1 MADTKNSPIIKR
13 IYFKIDVESL
23 SPLAVSNGESELTDS
38 DIIRNSNGEC
48 FVPGTSLAGAFRNA
62 LMLDKKSEGI
72 MGYSDGENGRMS
84 SIFISD
90 LDLIHKID
98 KTNSGMVI
106 TSVRDGI
113 KLGDDHQVI
122 DKSKYD
128 MEIIE
133 TGVLGSIYI
142 NCTIRQGFNEI
153 DYRKAINSIVFKIN
167 CGDIRLG
174 ANKNR
179 GFGRFE
185 VLNVHTMEFTKDNLE
200 KYLQFKNCFK
210 DVDYDKTFSY
220 EEWLKENGSV
230 ESDYVWIEVPLRL
243 TGGISIRRYS
253 TEPGKAD
260 YSHMTC
266 NGKPVIPGTSWNGAI
281 RSAVKGILNEV
292 GTNPEYTKHIINE
305 WFGSIKSKENCDTKN
320 VPHQSN
326 IIIGESII
334 DGAKKLTM
342 TRNKINRFD
351 ASTVDGALYTEISY
365 FGGTTTLSI
374 GVKKDSRDD
383 YLAIIAMLEIVI
395 EEITGGFIAVGGQT
409 AVGRGIF
416 AANGDITYS
425 ENITNDRSA
434 ALYNLIKGGAN
445 R

>member
-1 MADTKNSPIIKR
+1 MTELKKNSPIIKR
-13 IYFKIDVESL
+13 IYYKIDVESL
-23 SPLAVSNGESELTDS
+23 SPLAISNGDSDLTDS
-38 DIIRNSNGEC
+38 DIIRNASGDC

-62 LMLDKKSEGI
+62 LMLDKKTDGI

-84 SIFISD
+84 SIYISD
-90 LDLIHKID
+90 MDLAKKD
-98 KTNSGMVI
+98 GKVI

-113 KLGDDHQVI
+113 RLGDDHLVA
-122 DKSKYD
+122 DKGKYD

-133 TGVLGSIYI
+133 TGVTGSIYI
-142 NCTIRQGFNEI
+142 NCLIRQGSDERRYL
-153 DYRKAINSIVFKIN
+153 DAIKNVIFKIHS
-167 CGDIRLG
+167 GDIRLG

-179 GFGRFE
+179 GFGRFK
-185 VLNVHTMEFTKDNLE
+185 VLDINISEFTKDNLQQ
-200 KYLQFKNCFK
+200 YLEFKNCFK
-210 DVDYDKTFSY
+210 DAGVSYDKRLSY
-220 EEWLKENGSV
+220 DEWSKENGQI
-230 ESDYVWIEVPLRL
+230 ESGYVWMEVPLKL

-266 NGKPVIPGTSWNGAI
+266 NDKPVIPGTSWNGAI
-281 RSAVKGILNEV
+281 RSGVLEILKEL
-292 GTNPEYTKHIINE
+292 GTGTEYANHIIDE
-305 WFGSIKSKENCDTKN
+305 WFGSIKKKEEG
-320 VPHQSN
+320 HQSN

-334 DGAKKLTM
+334 EGARKLTM

-365 FGGTTTLSI
+365 FGGITALNI
-374 GVKKDSRDD
+374 GVKKDAKDD
-383 YLAIIAMLEIVI
+383 YLAIIAMLELVCQAIAD
-395 EEITGGFIAVGGQT
+395 GLIAVGGQT

-416 AANGDITYS
+416 ASNGNIIYS
-425 ENITNDRSA
+425 EDVAGDRSA